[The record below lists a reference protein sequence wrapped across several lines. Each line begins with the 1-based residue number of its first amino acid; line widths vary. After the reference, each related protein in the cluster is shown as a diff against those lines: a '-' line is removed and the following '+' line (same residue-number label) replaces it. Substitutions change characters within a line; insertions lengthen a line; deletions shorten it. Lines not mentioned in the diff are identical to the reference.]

1 MKRVLFRI
9 FLLCVILS
17 LFVACGEST
26 PEPEEPTPTEVA
38 PEPVAPTPAP
48 EPVVAETGPDWA
60 AINAGKISAV
70 DSARNAALKTGA
82 KYLFDE
88 YFAEVD
94 AGYEEAL
101 AAYKA
106 GGDPEKFSKAADEYV
121 NLYNAF
127 KFLGKA
133 QSDCNLAYAAGY
145 DEIDTKN
152 AALGEALYG
161 ELEVLAA
168 KDPRDSAAILA
179 KSEEIAA
186 AYAQLVA
193 NGQKV
198 DKIIVAYGEA
208 VDAGA
213 EELFAEDF
221 DAVYDLAYDA
231 LVYYN
236 TEGTQ
241 EEFDADADNF
251 LNIANSFTAACLAQ
265 DAYDAIYDNGFDV
278 YDYKDIDI
286 GDAAVADTYD
296 LVDAYYDS
304 GVLDGAAIYAKIS
317 LAQAS
322 YEQSLANGYAIEL
335 LLETRE
341 EAIAVGAE
349 EIYPEEFAAVDEYA
363 YECLDYF
370 NAGGTQAEF
379 DADIDNFDALYT
391 SFAKAIELED
401 KYALIIAR
409 GFDEYDVKNFNAGI
423 DAVNAAYDIAYDT
436 TDGKAILAKLNEAD
450 ASYTAVL
457 NNGYNIAFVLSLRE
471 NAISYGAEEF
481 FPDALYGVDEYA
493 EASLV
498 AYNAG
503 GTQDELDEDVD
514 TCSYLYNSLIVAVD
528 TQNAYDCIIENGYD
542 EYDIKDVARGDK
554 AVSDVY
560 DLAEAPE
567 LDGLAIFETI
577 NVALNAYEQAITNC
591 EACLAV
597 MAVREDAISAG
608 AEDYFPGEFAT
619 VDELA
624 WEAVASFN
632 AGGSQDQLD
641 ADIDNFENIY
651 IAFINAAEAQDAYNV
666 VVENGYDEYDVRNF
680 NAGNAAVEEVYEIAY
695 TTFDGEALV
704 DKTGDAKYYYNR
716 ILDNVDMCL
725 DVMAVRDEAVAAGA
739 EDYFPEEFAMVDE
752 LAWEAVDYY
761 NEAGS
766 QKELEADAANFK
778 NIYTAF
784 ITAVDAQDAYDVV
797 IEEGY
802 DFYDNKNFEAGN
814 SAEEKVYE
822 IAYTTFD
829 GQDILDT
836 VQFADDSYNKVID
849 NGQMIDEVIAVRDDA
864 VEAGAEEFFPEE
876 LAVADEYA
884 YDALDYYNTVGTQEE
899 LEADAE
905 NFTNVYKAFEEAAYA
920 AQVYIRIVENDFQSY
935 DRNGFEAAER
945 AVDELEVLAYSL
957 ADGEVLLAKAEEV
970 HAAYDKVVKNAF
982 KKKSDAVRNEYLA
995 VKKDADGIKA
1005 NVADKQGYAEAESHM
1020 KNAEAIFAR
1029 MSYEAAFA
1037 EYTTAKDAMSSVY
1050 ESVLAKRNA
1059 ALEALERGR
1068 ARAEELSILAA
1079 QADIIAPLSNN

>member
-38 PEPVAPTPAP
+38 PEPVAPTPASAVT
-48 EPVVAETGPDWA
+48 EPGTDWA

-70 DSARNAALKTGA
+70 DEARKGALAAGA
-82 KYLFDE
+82 KYLFSEHYAD
-88 YFAEVD
+88 VD
-94 AGYEEAL
+94 AGYENAL

-121 NLYNAF
+121 DLYNAF
-127 KFLGKA
+127 AYLGKA
-133 QSDCNLAYAAGY
+133 QSDCNLAYAVGY
-145 DEIDTKN
+145 DEYDAKN
-152 AALGEALYG
+152 AALGEALFA
-161 ELEVLAA
+161 EIEVLFS
-168 KDPRDSAAILA
+168 KDPLDSAAILA
-179 KSEEIAA
+179 KAKEIADT
-186 AYAQLVA
+186 YAQLVA
-193 NGQKV
+193 NGKKV
-198 DKIIVAYGEA
+198 DAIVVAYEEA
-208 VDAGA
+208 VEAGA
-213 EELFAEDF
+213 EEMFPEDLE
-221 DAVYDLAYDA
+221 AVADLAYEA

-241 EEFDADADNF
+241 EGFDADTDNF
-251 LNIANSFTAACLAQ
+251 LNIANSFTAACLAS
-265 DAYDAIYDNGFDV
+265 DAYDEIYENGFDA
-278 YDYKDIDI
+278 YDYKDIEI
-286 GDAAVADTYD
+286 GDAAVADAYD
-296 LVDAYYDS
+296 LVDAYYDTD
-304 GVLDGAAIYAKIS
+304 VLDGAAIYGKIS
-317 LAQAS
+317 YALAS
-322 YEQSLANGYAIEL
+322 YNQSLANGYAIEL

-349 EIYPEEFAAVDEYA
+349 ESYPEEFAAVDEMA
-363 YECLDYF
+363 YESLDYF

-401 KYALIIAR
+401 KYSLILAR
-409 GFDEYDVKNFNAGI
+409 GFDKYDVKDFDKGNA
-423 DAVNAAYDIAYDT
+423 AVEEAYDIAYDT
-436 TDGKAILAKLNEAD
+436 ADGADILAALKKAD
-450 ASYTAVL
+450 AYYTTVL
-457 NNGYNIAFVLSLRE
+457 NNGYNVTFVLSLRE
-471 NAISYGAEEF
+471 NAISYGAQDYFPAEF
-481 FPDALYGVDEYA
+481 DGVDEYA

-498 AYNAG
+498 AFNAG
-503 GTQDELDEDVD
+503 GTQADFDADID
-514 TCSYLYNSLIVAVD
+514 TSSYLYNSLIVAVD
-528 TQNAYDCIIENGYD
+528 AQNAYECIIENGYD
-542 EYDIKDVARGDK
+542 EYDVKDVARGDE
-554 AVSDVY
+554 AIEDVY
-560 DLAEAPE
+560 ELAEAPV

-577 NVALNAYEQAITNC
+577 NVALDAYEQAITNC

-597 MAVREDAISAG
+597 MAVRDEAIAAG
-608 AEDYFPGEFAT
+608 AEDYFPAEFA
-619 VDELA
+619 VADELA
-624 WEAVASFN
+624 WNAVVSFN
-632 AGGSQDQLD
+632 AGGSQEQLD
-641 ADIDNFENIY
+641 ADIDNYENVY
-651 IAFINAAEAQDAYNV
+651 IAFINAAEASDAYDV

-680 NAGNAAVEEVYEIAY
+680 EAGNAAVEEAYAIAVVPL
-695 TTFDGEALV
+695 DGAALA
-704 DKTGDAKYYYNR
+704 DKTGEAKYYYNR

-725 DVMAVRDEAVAAGA
+725 EVMAVRDEAVAAGA
-739 EDYFPEEFAMVDE
+739 EDYFPEEFAAVDE

-761 NEAGS
+761 NAEGS
-766 QKELEADAANFK
+766 QKELEADAENFK
-778 NIYTAF
+778 NIYMAF
-784 ITAVDAQDAYDVV
+784 ITAVDAQDAYEVV

-802 DFYDNKNFEAGN
+802 DFYDYKNVAAA
-814 SAEEKVYE
+814 SDAEEKVYE

-829 GQDILDT
+829 GKAILET
-836 VQFADDSYNKVID
+836 MYEVEDSYNKVID
-849 NGQMIDEVIAVRDDA
+849 NGQMIDEVIAIRDDA

-884 YDALDYYNTVGTQEE
+884 YDALDYYNTIGTQEE

-905 NFTNVYKAFEEAAYA
+905 NFANVYKAFEEAALA

-935 DRNGFEAAER
+935 DRNGFAAAEK

-982 KKKSDAVRNEYLA
+982 KKKSDAVRSEYLA

-1005 NVADKQGYAEAESHM
+1005 SVADKQGYANAEAHM